1 MAKRALG
8 TNAKRLGTLLEDI
21 DIAMLGTVGADGYLV
36 SRPVSTRAARFDGTR
51 LWFFIEADSPK
62 VGEIRRHPKVNLA
75 YASDRRNT
83 YVSIAGEA
91 RVLHDQARIDALWSD
106 AMKAYFPRGRR
117 DPNLALLEVTVH
129 SAEYWD
135 GPGTLLGKL
144 LTFVVAR
151 ITRREEVMGEN
162 RLLELDGDRVVA
174 RLPPSHARARKGA
187 REAAR
192 RAPVAARRAAH
203 KPAARK
209 PAGTAPARKA
219 SAAAKSPARKTAGK
233 ATVRKARKATAR
245 KTATR

>member
-1 MAKRALG
+1 MAALG
-8 TNAKRLGTLLEDI
+8 RNAAKLGALVEDI
-21 DIAMLGTVGADGYLV
+21 DVAMLATVGPDGYLV
-36 SRPVSTRAARFDGTR
+36 SRPVSTRAARFDGRR

-62 VGEIRRHPKVNLA
+62 VGEIRRHPKVNLG

-91 RVLHDQARIDALWSD
+91 RVLHDQATIDALWSD

-117 DPNLALLEVTVH
+117 DPNLALLEVAVH

-151 ITRREEVMGEN
+151 VTRREEVLGEN

-187 REAAR
+187 RQAAR
-192 RAPVAARRAAH
+192 RALS
-203 KPAARK
+203 
-209 PAGTAPARKA
+209 GQ
-219 SAAAKSPARKTAGK
+219 AAKHGTERTSGSASSACCCS
-233 ATVRKARKATAR
+233 A
-245 KTATR
+245 